1 MKRTLLSMAIF
12 SAMVV
17 MSSGASAVE
26 FLENA
31 TFDQFH
37 DDGTGL
43 SIGSGATFDGQ
54 GNDIRV
60 TGSMSN
66 ESWGPL
72 KFGVINSGTIVD
84 FSSLDAK
91 GVLNLGSLN
100 SENGT
105 ISVSKEGTNSG
116 LFINST
122 DATVVIGSII
132 SDTESVGGSP
142 TVLNNGELTVKN
154 SFTAKQIENDGVLKY
169 DGTAPVVTNNLL
181 NVGKM
186 YVSSGALTID
196 GQFWLGATSNDSVAV
211 LGKNEDEH
219 LDTLRVTRL
228 WLGID
233 QTKQELEGEY
243 TLKVNG
249 KIDADYV
256 YTKKNIEADALVVKN
271 FLKIYSNKT
280 EDVAHVTVRELHLDG
295 EGKKST
301 VGTPQKGNG
310 YEQSQ
315 LIVHDKVVLGSGHQ
329 LQNYGYL
336 LLDGEA
342 PVIEGD
348 GIIENLVYSSS
359 GSDSVIGT
367 IAKDLNSTKI
377 DALTING
384 TLNNVGEVY
393 AKNFSVKNGYDGT
406 TDEDSVAFDVDNLTV
421 MEAGEF
427 ALNSTSTD
435 LQTVTISKDATLTA
449 NKTVNLSGA
458 ASVSNNGG
466 TATFGEVN
474 SENLNV
480 YGTSGQTTIA
490 KARMRNQVGVTLD
503 SGTVTIDDL
512 ETQKLDV
519 TINNLEGNKLDVA
532 KVNDDVN
539 ASVTVSSQANTGAAQ
554 DVIDKVMGSVAIGTD
569 NATDVDYLITAKPG
583 LITDG
588 FTTQSNDPTTI
599 HTTKNPTMD
608 AFGSVTAL
616 SALTLRHE
624 MNSLSKRM
632 GELRDAPA
640 GVGVWARAYGS
651 EMEYGAQDVKAKN
664 NSVQMGADYTLGDWK
679 VGAAFSYTDGES
691 SYESGKAD
699 NKNYGLAL
707 YGTWFVPC
715 GAYVDLIA
723 KYTHM
728 DNDFTMGGL
737 DGSFDNDAFNVSAE
751 TGYRFNFMDG
761 GVYVEPQV
769 GLSYGYVKGESF
781 AAGQGVTIE
790 QDDYDSF
797 IGRVGVRT
805 GFKFPK
811 DKGTI
816 YARISGVYDFNGEVN
831 ARAYNTSASNT
842 IESDMGG
849 AWLEMGVGANF
860 NWTKN
865 TYTYID
871 FERTNGGD
879 VKENYRWNVGV
890 RHTF

>member
-1 MKRTLLSMAIF
+1 MNTNKKLISLAVMATLGLGSSCAIAENFTQGLILDNETKNLSENSKVTGPLDLTGGSVLNLNGEMTLKVEGCLWNDPDNLLDTKAGIFIDSESQLLGKDAILE
-12 SAMVV
+12 VNPHYTRPN
-17 MSSGASAVE
+17 SSGDFNTVNLGTLELKRVE
-26 FLENA
+26 GSILENA
-31 TFDQFH
+31 GTVILHEDSKFHNLSNLGTLVTNTGVLQKVEGGSVFANYGKIQSNSGTLHIVGTGLQMESSSDSDQIATIVGPNGAVLENLMIDNLLFLGMWDDGVLTVLEAKEIIVGTTVKNNALLKAETLKADSIENIADRWDEFDVQIIANDIYFT
-37 DDGTGL
+37 DTIKNKKEFDEGIAYAANLVINNSLNYTGDGTGV
-43 SIGSGATFDGQ
+43 IENA
-54 GNDIRV
+54 GNIYMPGENAVITGDIV
-60 TGSMSN
+60 LDNTVD
-66 ESWGPL
+66 E
-72 KFGVINSGTIVD
+72 TIVG
-84 FSSLDAK
+84 LIAK
-91 GVLNLGSLN
+91 NAQ
-100 SENGT
+100 
-105 ISVSKEGTNSG
+105 KE
-116 LFINST
+116 
-122 DATVVIGSII
+122 
-132 SDTESVGGSP
+132 
-142 TVLNNGELTVKN
+142 K
-154 SFTAKQIENDGVLKY
+154 
-169 DGTAPVVTNNLL
+169 
-181 NVGKM
+181 
-186 YVSSGALTID
+186 
-196 GQFWLGATSNDSVAV
+196 
-211 LGKNEDEH
+211 
-219 LDTLRVTRL
+219 
-228 WLGID
+228 
-233 QTKQELEGEY
+233 
-243 TLKVNG
+243 
-249 KIDADYV
+249 
-256 YTKKNIEADALVVKN
+256 
-271 FLKIYSNKT
+271 
-280 EDVAHVTVRELHLDG
+280 
-295 EGKKST
+295 
-301 VGTPQKGNG
+301 
-310 YEQSQ
+310 
-315 LIVHDKVVLGSGHQ
+315 
-329 LQNYGYL
+329 
-336 LLDGEA
+336 
-342 PVIEGD
+342 
-348 GIIENLVYSSS
+348 IENLIVS
-359 GSDSVIGT
+359 GT
-367 IAKDLNSTKI
+367 F
-377 DALTING
+377 
-384 TLNNVGEVY
+384 NNEGEVY
-393 AKNFSVKNGYDGT
+393 AKNLSVKNGYDGT
-406 TDEDSVAFDVDNLTV
+406 NDADSAAFDVDNLTV

-480 YGTSGQTTIA
+480 YGTSGQTTIT
-490 KARMRNQVGVTLD
+490 KARMSNQVGVTLD

-588 FTTQSNDPTTI
+588 FTTQSNDPMTI

-723 KYTHM
+723 KYTRM

-816 YARISGVYDFNGEVN
+816 YARVSGVYDFNGEVN
-831 ARAYNTSASNT
+831 ARAYNASASNT